1 MTIEEMNIKK
11 KEYGYSYEYIAE
23 RSGVPVSTVQ
33 KVLGGVTESPR
44 RKTLEALYKVFEG
57 LSGTSGAKN
66 NGSYFTDEQENAVGF
81 VNDGGYFETDGT
93 GALKAESDRYDLKY
107 NRNSLK
113 GKNENKTIDDYLK
126 LPEGIRVELIDGRFY
141 DLAAP
146 SNIHQCISMAI
157 TSVFSHFIDSNN
169 GSCVPFAAPADVQLD
184 CDDKTMV
191 QPDIFVVCDR
201 TKITKQRTIGAPD
214 LIIEILSESNSY
226 NDLVRKLIKYK
237 RAGVREYWIISP
249 EDRSVAVYFFEKSD
263 MPTEYTFN
271 DSIPVNIWDGKCL
284 VDFKKIYEKISF
296 LFEF

>member
-1 MTIEEMNIKK
+1 MTIDEMNIKK

-23 RSGVPVSTVQ
+23 KSGVPVSTVQ

-44 RKTLEALYKVFEG
+44 RKTLEALYKAFEG
-57 LSGTSGAKN
+57 SSHTFEAKTR
-66 NGSYFTDEQENAVGF
+66 GSYLSEEQNTIGF
-81 VNDGGYFETDGT
+81 VNEGDYKTDGT
-93 GALKAESDRYDLKY
+93 GALKAESDRYGLKY
-107 NRNSLK
+107 NMNSLK
-113 GKNENKTIDDYLK
+113 GKNDNKTIEDYLN
-126 LPEGIRVELIDGRFY
+126 LPEGIRVELIDGNFY

-157 TSVFSHFIDSNN
+157 TNVFSQFIDSNN
-169 GSCVPFAAPADVQLD
+169 GSCIPFAAPADVQLD

-201 TKITKQRTIGAPD
+201 SKITRQRTVGAPD
-214 LIIEILSESNSY
+214 LVIEILSESNSY

-263 MPTEYTFN
+263 LPTEYTFN
-271 DSIPVNIWDGKCL
+271 DSVPVNIWDGKCV

-296 LFEF
+296 LLE